1 MEKIIAIMNLIKSGI
16 LGVGQDIS
24 GLDVATLV
32 DFVLF
37 GGKGKDKELIS
48 FCRSNGL
55 NPFEQLCGVKT
66 AEQRQMAF
74 GCQESFVL
82 DGFEYTRKDSQTYW
96 VKPIAPEKEFRL
108 WGVLHDPNGD
118 RELGRDEIIAIEGG
132 VITVVSTISAPE
144 IVDDY
149 TGEVRFSVS
158 EKITF
163 HVEGAPV
170 ALEDTD
176 YCDNDVYMSSVTAY
190 PDGKIVDNYN
200 LSEAD
205 LEAMSPEER
214 EEFEDL
220 QDRVYLSSIRGLV
233 SDELYAQWRAS
244 RK

>member
-1 MEKIIAIMNLIKSGI
+1 MEKIICIIKLIKSGV
-16 LGVGQDIS
+16 LGAGQEIS
-24 GLDVATLV
+24 GLDVASLV
-32 DFVLF
+32 NYILF
-37 GGKGKDKELIS
+37 GGKGEEKELIS
-48 FCRSNGL
+48 YCRSNGL

-66 AEQRQMAF
+66 AEQRQRAF
-74 GCQESFVL
+74 GGQESFIL
-82 DGFEYTRKDSQTYW
+82 NGFKYIRKGVQEYW
-96 VKPIAPEKEFRL
+96 VIPIEPEKEFRL
-108 WGVLHDPNGD
+108 GSVLHDPNGD
-118 RELGRDEIIAIEGG
+118 RCLGDDEVVAIEDG

-149 TGEVRFSVS
+149 TGEVRFSET

-220 QDRVYLSSIRGLV
+220 QDRVYLGGIRGLI
-233 SDELYAQWRAS
+233 SDELYAQWEAS
-244 RK
+244 RE